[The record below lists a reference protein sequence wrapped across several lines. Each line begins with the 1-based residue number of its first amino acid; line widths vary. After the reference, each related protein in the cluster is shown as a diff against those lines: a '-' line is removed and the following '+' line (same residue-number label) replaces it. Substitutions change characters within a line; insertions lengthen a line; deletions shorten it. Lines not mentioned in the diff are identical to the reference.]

1 MFCWDTPPHPGNSP
15 IAFDRTGQYTIL
27 SNKCRRRS
35 RTMVPISV
43 EKFVDM
49 VMKNNKGYINAKI
62 RVSQQRGKRS

>member
-1 MFCWDTPPHPGNSP
+1 
-15 IAFDRTGQYTIL
+15 
-27 SNKCRRRS
+27 
-35 RTMVPISV
+35 MVPISV